1 MELIDHLWRDLD
13 RLSRAGARP
22 AEVLADPG
30 VWVVLT
36 YRLGRAMRRL
46 PRLLRLPA
54 RCAHK
59 PFELLAGTL
68 AGVALPASAEVGG
81 GLRLGRVGGIRVAPE
96 TYIGRD
102 CDLGEGVTIASSSS
116 GAPWIGDR
124 VQIGPGARLIG
135 PIRVGNDAAIGPNAV
150 VETDV
155 PDGATVAG
163 IPARIAAGSGSRG
176 LLVPGR
182 KRPPLF
188 DAIRGMVRGFLPRP
202 TQLLLR
208 A

>member
-1 MELIDHLWRDLD
+1 MELIDHLWRDID
-13 RLSRAGARP
+13 RLARAGARP
-22 AEVLADPG
+22 IDVLVDPG
-30 VWVVLT
+30 TWVVFT
-36 YRLGRAMRRL
+36 YRLGRALRRL
-46 PRLLRLPA
+46 PRLLLLPA

-59 PFELLAGTL
+59 PFELLVGTL
-68 AGVALPASAEVGG
+68 ARVALPPSAEVGG
-81 GLRLGRVGGIRVAPE
+81 GLRVGRVGGIRVAADAH
-96 TYIGRD
+96 IGRD
-102 CDLGEGVTIASSSS
+102 CDLAEGVTIAASS

-155 PDGATVAG
+155 PDGATVGG
-163 IPARIAAGSGSRG
+163 IPARVVAGNGSRG

-182 KRPPLF
+182 KCPPLM
-188 DAIRGMVRGFLPRP
+188 DAVRGMVRGVLPRP

-208 A
+208 G

>member
-1 MELIDHLWRDLD
+1 VELIDHLWRDLD
-13 RLSRAGARP
+13 RLSRTGARP
-22 AEVLADPG
+22 FEVVADPA

-36 YRLGRAMRRL
+36 YRVGRAVRRL
-46 PRLLRLPA
+46 PRLLRVPA
-54 RCAHK
+54 LCAHK
-59 PFELLAGTL
+59 PLELLVRTV
-68 AGVALPASAEVGG
+68 AGVSLPASAEVGG
-81 GLRLGRVGGIRVAPE
+81 GVRLGHVGGIRIAPD

-102 CDLGEGVTIASSSS
+102 CDLAEGVTIASSG

-135 PIRVGNDAAIGPNAV
+135 PIRIGNDAAIGPNAV

-163 IPARIAAGSGSRG
+163 IPARVVAGSGSRG
-176 LLVPGR
+176 RLVPGR
-182 KRPPLF
+182 KRPPLL
-188 DAIRGMVRGFLPRP
+188 DAIRGVVRGLLPRP

-208 A
+208 S

>member
-1 MELIDHLWRDLD
+1 VELIDHLWRDLD

-22 AEVLADPG
+22 VEVLADPA

-36 YRLGRAMRRL
+36 YRLGRAVRRL
-46 PRLLRLPA
+46 PRLFRLPA
-54 RCAHK
+54 TCAHK
-59 PFELLAGTL
+59 PFELLVGTL
-68 AGVALPASAEVGG
+68 AGVALPPSAEVGG
-81 GLRLGRVGGIRVAPE
+81 GLRLGRVGGIRIAPE

-102 CDLGEGVTIASSSS
+102 CDLAEGVTIASSG

-163 IPARIAAGSGSRG
+163 IPAQVVAGSGSRG
-176 LLVPGR
+176 RLVPGR
-182 KRPPLF
+182 KRPPLL

-208 A
+208 G

>member
-1 MELIDHLWRDLD
+1 VELIDHLWRDLD

-22 AEVLADPG
+22 VEVLADPA

-36 YRLGRAMRRL
+36 YRLGRAVRGL
-46 PRLLRLPA
+46 PRLFRIPA
-54 RCAHK
+54 TCAHK
-59 PFELLAGTL
+59 PLELLVGTL
-68 AGVALPASAEVGG
+68 AGVALPPSAEVGG
-81 GLRLGRVGGIRVAPE
+81 GLRLGRVGGIRIAPE

-102 CDLGEGVTIASSSS
+102 CDLAEGVTIASSG

-150 VETDV
+150 VEMDV

-163 IPARIAAGSGSRG
+163 IPARVVAGSGSRG
-176 LLVPGR
+176 RLVAGR
-182 KRPPLF
+182 KRPPLL

-208 A
+208 G